1 MKKVKGLV
9 LLGSI
14 RRAALRRDKKKRE
27 KILKNKSPQAK
38 MLQAKNKGYDEGKLI
53 ATSVFLETAVI
64 DYGWGTEKIK
74 EATDFIATTSM
85 NSSSEVVN
93 FVANIWNKKLVDRI
107 QEYDQ
112 KKIVL
117 NVDSIEDN
125 IMYEERN
132 QTYFACCSLVLSAL
146 YSNYGFST
154 NSKQTG
160 KLDKIMNRFVIRFY
174 QMMESPKYYTGEKCM
189 QRVEEVTG
197 IKFE

>member
-1 MKKVKGLV
+1 M
-9 LLGSI
+9 GSM
-14 RRAALRRDKKKRE
+14 RRAALRRDKKERE

-85 NSSSEVVN
+85 DSGSEVIN
-93 FVANIWNKKLVDRI
+93 FVCNIWNKKLVERI
-107 QEYDQ
+107 QGYDKQ
-112 KKIVL
+112 KIVL
-117 NVDSIEDN
+117 NVDNLEES

-174 QMMESPKYYTGEKCM
+174 QMMESPKYYTGKKCM

>member
-1 MKKVKGLV
+1 MKGLV

>member
-1 MKKVKGLV
+1 M
-9 LLGSI
+9 GSN
-14 RRAALRRDKKKRE
+14 RRAAIRRDKKARE
-27 KILKNKSPQAK
+27 KVLKNKSPQAK

-85 NSSSEVVN
+85 NSRSEVVN
-93 FVANIWNKKLVDRI
+93 FVCNIWNKKLVERI
-107 QEYDQ
+107 QDYD
-112 KKIVL
+112 KRKLVL

-132 QTYFACCSLVLSAL
+132 QTYFACCSLTLSAL

-160 KLDKIMNRFVIRFY
+160 KLDKLMNRFVMRFY
-174 QMMESPKYYTGEKCM
+174 QMMDSPKYYTGEKCM
-189 QRVEEVTG
+189 ARVEEVTG